1 MEFRTYVPIPKSN
14 IDIHHSTKMM
24 LFGSCFSENIG
35 RKLSENKFDVDINP
49 FGILY
54 NPLSISSAMQRL
66 LQNRTFSEADLV
78 FRDGLYH
85 SFSHHGAFSHSHKDY
100 CLKSIRSRFSA
111 AASRIRQTDVF
122 LITFG
127 TAYVYRLQQT
137 GEMVGNCHKFPS
149 EVFDRFRLSVDDIVA
164 EWSELIADLCKLNP
178 SMKIVF
184 TVSPI
189 RHWRD
194 GAHENQ
200 VSKSILH
207 LAIDQLM
214 AEFEDNLH
222 YFPAY
227 EIVMDELRDYR
238 FYSEDMFHPSET
250 AIDYLWKRFRESFF
264 SPVTEKIISDWQPIY
279 RSLNHKSLNFE
290 THEYR
295 NFLMQT
301 LAKLEQFKEKYPFIS
316 CKKETELLLT
326 LLDLV

>member
-1 MEFRTYVPIPKSN
+1 MEFRTYIPIPKSN

-127 TAYVYRLQQT
+127 TAYVCSKRVKWWGTVISFHRRYLTGFVYRLT
-137 GEMVGNCHKFPS
+137 ILLPNGRN
-149 EVFDRFRLSVDDIVA
+149 L
-164 EWSELIADLCKLNP
+164 L
-178 SMKIVF
+178 
-184 TVSPI
+184 PI
-189 RHWRD
+189 Y
-194 GAHENQ
+194 AN
-200 VSKSILH
+200 SIL
-207 LAIDQLM
+207 Q
-214 AEFEDNLH
+214 
-222 YFPAY
+222 
-227 EIVMDELRDYR
+227 
-238 FYSEDMFHPSET
+238 
-250 AIDYLWKRFRESFF
+250 
-264 SPVTEKIISDWQPIY
+264 
-279 RSLNHKSLNFE
+279 
-290 THEYR
+290 
-295 NFLMQT
+295 
-301 LAKLEQFKEKYPFIS
+301 
-316 CKKETELLLT
+316 
-326 LLDLV
+326 

>member
-1 MEFRTYVPIPKSN
+1 MEFRTYVPIPKST

-137 GEMVGNCHKFPS
+137 VK
-149 EVFDRFRLSVDDIVA
+149 
-164 EWSELIADLCKLNP
+164 W
-178 SMKIVF
+178 
-184 TVSPI
+184 
-189 RHWRD
+189 
-194 GAHENQ
+194 
-200 VSKSILH
+200 
-207 LAIDQLM
+207 
-214 AEFEDNLH
+214 
-222 YFPAY
+222 
-227 EIVMDELRDYR
+227 
-238 FYSEDMFHPSET
+238 
-250 AIDYLWKRFRESFF
+250 
-264 SPVTEKIISDWQPIY
+264 
-279 RSLNHKSLNFE
+279 
-290 THEYR
+290 
-295 NFLMQT
+295 
-301 LAKLEQFKEKYPFIS
+301 
-316 CKKETELLLT
+316 
-326 LLDLV
+326 